1 MKMRRP
7 TRSAGGHRREGKAT
21 CHGCERPTQTKR
33 RRRPAA
39 ETAQCINRMARRALL
54 PARPGTCPTG
64 KNAQAICKYASNARL
79 DFSYRMHCRRNCSS
93 RARTLHHPAP
103 TIPPQRPTVL
113 RAILRPAT
121 APVRRN
127 QLHPSRRK
135 RPVQR
140 IALPGLVAHQP
151 LRNLPCQ
158 HEIEPPL
165 CQSRLMRP
173 GRTALH
179 RNRQSP
185 GVHGNE
191 DLHPLAHLRAPD
203 PVASTT
209 CRTERRIRKAFV
221 QPILSALLHQLPGLL
236 QQPFEYTL
244 PHQPLEEPVHGAF
257 GAELS
262 RQILPL
268 GSVVQQPEDARQCLV
283 LVGSGAAALGVP
295 ASIGNTCAEPIQQSI
310 CTVQH
315 DCKTTNSR
323 TPVNGFGMGSKW
335 HVVVRLR
342 EPIPGVR
349 AVGVERHVGL
359 G

>member
-103 TIPPQRPTVL
+103 TIPLQRPAVL

-209 CRTERRIRKAFV
+209 CRTKRRIRKAFI
-221 QPILSALLHQLPGLL
+221 QSILPRSSTSCPASCNSRSNTPSRTQRWKAWWTTLLEPNRRGRSFHLAPCSNNQKMPASALC
-236 QQPFEYTL
+236 
-244 PHQPLEEPVHGAF
+244 
-257 GAELS
+257 LS
-262 RQILPL
+262 VRGRPPL
-268 GSVVQQPEDARQCLV
+268 GFLGRSGMRAHNQSNSLSVRF
-283 LVGSGAAALGVP
+283 
-295 ASIGNTCAEPIQQSI
+295 
-310 CTVQH
+310 
-315 DCKTTNSR
+315 TT
-323 TPVNGFGMGSKW
+323 T
-335 HVVVRLR
+335 
-342 EPIPGVR
+342 
-349 AVGVERHVGL
+349 A
-359 G
+359 